1 MDHRQRRRLLAQ
13 AREAFLTKAEP
24 TAVRDI
30 VLDSWKRSLSSGLD
44 PEAEVE
50 QTTLSQQDLVALR
63 AAHPLGEFMPLIRQ
77 LLVDGASEAGMLVA
91 VSDAAGRLLWVEGDQ
106 KLRAGA
112 ESMLFVPGATWSEQA
127 VGTNAPGTALALDQ
141 AVQIRAAEHLA
152 RQVTRWS
159 CSAAPIH
166 DPETGAMLGVLDL
179 TGDDQAANPQ
189 SLSMVRATVAAV
201 EAQLRL
207 ARLSRW
213 ADLSTYAVSA
223 PTPARHLQVLGARAG
238 LLTEPHGVRR
248 LSLRHSELLLLLSLA
263 PDGLTTDEIAVA
275 LSEREIPAVTV
286 RAEMSR
292 LRAGLGEE
300 TLASRPYRI
309 VGPLTTDLGA
319 VRDLLDR
326 GLVAEAAQRYRGPL
340 LPTSESPAITELRD
354 EVHMQV
360 RAAVLRSAD
369 PDVLLRFADTD
380 FGRDDLELW
389 EVARRRLPVDSP
401 RMVSVAARI
410 HALTF
415 GKSVT

>member
-1 MDHRQRRRLLAQ
+1 MDQRQHRRLLAQ
-13 AREAFLTKAEP
+13 AREAFLARAEP
-24 TAVRDI
+24 PAVRDI

-44 PEAEVE
+44 PEAAVD
-50 QTTLSQQDLVALR
+50 QPTLSEQDLIALQ

-77 LLVDGASEAGMLVA
+77 LLVEGASEAGMLVA
-91 VSDAAGRLLWVEGDQ
+91 VSDAAGRLLWVEGDRG
-106 KLRAGA
+106 LRSRA

-179 TGDDQAANPQ
+179 TGDDDAANPQ

-213 ADLSTYAVSA
+213 ADLSTYAV
-223 PTPARHLQVLGARAG
+223 PALSLQRHLQVLGARAG

-263 PDGLTTDEIAVA
+263 PDGLTTEEIAVA
-275 LSEREIPAVTV
+275 LSDREIPAVTV
-286 RAEMSR
+286 RAELSR
-292 LRAGLGEE
+292 LRAVLGDE
-300 TLASRPYRI
+300 TIASRPYRI
-309 VGPLTTDLGA
+309 AGPLTTDLAHLREVLTHGS
-319 VRDLLDR
+319 
-326 GLVAEAAQRYRGPL
+326 VAEAAQAYRGPL
-340 LPTSESPAITELRD
+340 LPTSESPAISELRD
-354 EVHMQV
+354 ELHMQV
-360 RAAVLRSAD
+360 RGAVLRSAD

-389 EVARRRLPVDSP
+389 EVARRRLPADSP
-401 RMVSVAARI
+401 RMVSVEARI
-410 HALTF
+410 HALSF
-415 GKSVT
+415 GDF